1 MHMSAVATLRDVE
14 EASIFVPS
22 DEQTT
27 TTTTTTTTRSLPL
40 SLPLSLLHICV
51 RS

>member
-14 EASIFVPS
+14 EASIFVPN
-22 DEQTT
+22 DEQT